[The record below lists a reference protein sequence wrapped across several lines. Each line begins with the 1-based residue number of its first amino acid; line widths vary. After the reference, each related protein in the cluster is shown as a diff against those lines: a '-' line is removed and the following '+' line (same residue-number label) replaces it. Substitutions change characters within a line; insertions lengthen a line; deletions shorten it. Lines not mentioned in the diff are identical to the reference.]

1 MATEIERLDAL
12 LSEQE
17 ATIQAAFREF
27 IRDVHSEAV
36 LKEIADKLDAGDVN
50 GAMAIVD
57 SYAVRFANVLPVVQ
71 TVVGVAEAAALSR
84 LVGQFAVAITFD
96 PSHSRAAQLARAN
109 RMQFIR
115 QFTDEQRAA
124 TRQAIASAFETGE
137 GTAATARAFRNSI
150 GLTSGKWIDGKYR
163 PGMQDWVTS
172 YEQSLR
178 NLDRDALSRALRDR
192 RFDGSTARAIELK
205 RPLTEDQIRMRVD
218 RYRARALAM
227 RSENIARTE
236 ALTATSQARREA
248 AEQMVEQTGQRRQDV
263 ERTWHRTHDGR
274 TRDWHDSMEGQTVSM
289 DEPYTDGDGERL
301 MYPGDPSASGRTRI
315 NCRCTE
321 TYGFKIPA

>member
-1 MATEIERLDAL
+1 MASEIERLDAL

-50 GAMAIVD
+50 GALSIVD

-71 TVVGVAEAAALSR
+71 TAVGVAEAAALSR

-115 QFTDEQRAA
+115 EFTDEQRAA
-124 TRQAIASAFETGE
+124 TRQAIARAFETGE
-137 GTAATARAFRNSI
+137 GTAATARAFRHSI
-150 GLTSGKWIDGKYR
+150 GLNSVQEAY
-163 PGMQDWVTS
+163 VAS
-172 YEQSLR
+172 YERALR
-178 NLDRDALSRALRDR
+178 TLDSNALRRALRDR
-192 RFDGSTARAIELK
+192 RYDGTTARAIELK
-205 RPLTEDQIRMRVD
+205 KPLTEDQIRIRVD

-248 AEQMVEQTGQRRQDV
+248 AEQMIEQTGQRRQDV

-321 TYGFKIPA
+321 TYGFKPAMAVTR